1 MLGIFPELVLSLAV
15 LILVVYGLRGGILK
29 ISIMMLV
36 LVVLISFWLRLE
48 LTFMVN
54 HVVNGLLLTSG

>member
-36 LVVLISFWLRLE
+36 LVALISFWLRLE
-48 LTFMVN
+48 LTFMIN
-54 HVVNGLLLTSG
+54 QVVNGLLLTSG